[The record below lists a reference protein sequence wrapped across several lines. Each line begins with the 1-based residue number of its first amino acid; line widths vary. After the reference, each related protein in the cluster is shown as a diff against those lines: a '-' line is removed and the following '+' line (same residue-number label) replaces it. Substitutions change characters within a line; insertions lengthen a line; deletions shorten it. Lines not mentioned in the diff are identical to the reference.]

1 MDTSAFPT
9 RAVLRWNLAVRVL
22 LAIALPLVAGA
33 MTGGLT
39 TTVLAA
45 TMAAALTSFGSLG
58 PDLSVPRWNLV
69 AAVGVPAAIVLGASS
84 ARLPSGGLLAVFGLF
99 AIHGAFTR
107 AGMLSQ
113 IAWFPVAT
121 AGMLAAVLIEPDT
134 SMSSVAVG
142 AAAGGLLGFVLM
154 LVVPLVVRPPRLA
167 VPAEALA
174 VDTGR
179 LRRMVT
185 SPSWV
190 DWAFPLL
197 LGAMSAGLLLL
208 FNVLTDGF
216 KPYWSVLAFVSVL
229 APTAAETRRSAVET
243 VAATLVGVLLAG
255 VVLVVDISLVA
266 KLGVITLLGV
276 VGALLLIRQGFAAKA
291 LTTPLAVVVAAVALD
306 GDGLI
311 ALPIRLGEYLI
322 GALLGVI
329 VMVVTERLGRRLS
342 EDTDEDEA
350 LVG

>member
-9 RAVLRWNLAVRVL
+9 RAVLRWDLAVRLL
-22 LAIALPLVAGA
+22 LALVLPLAVGA
-33 MTGGLT
+33 LTGGLT
-39 TTVLAA
+39 TTVLTA

-58 PDLSVPRWNLV
+58 PDVSLRRWDVV
-69 AAVGVPAAIVLGASS
+69 AAVGVPVAILLGASS
-84 ARLPSGGLLAVFGLF
+84 ARLPSGGLLAVFLLF
-99 AIHGAFTR
+99 AAHGAFTR

-134 SMSSVAVG
+134 SLGSVAIG
-142 AAAGGLLGFVLM
+142 AAAGGLLGFLLM
-154 LVVPLVVRPPRLA
+154 FVVPLVVRPPRLA

-174 VDTGR
+174 VDTER

-243 VAATLVGVLLAG
+243 VGATMVGVLLAA
-255 VVLVVDISLVA
+255 VVLVVDVPLGA
-266 KLGVITLLGV
+266 KLGVIALLGV
-276 VGALLLIRQGFAAKA
+276 VGALLIIRQGFAAKA
-291 LTTPLAVVVAAVALD
+291 LTTPLAVVVAALALG
-306 GDGLI
+306 GDGLV
-311 ALPIRLGEYLI
+311 ALPIRLGEYLV
-322 GALLGVI
+322 GAALGVT

-342 EDTDEDEA
+342 ADTAEDEA